1 MPDMVQSPGSTRQLV
16 FAVVVCLAVPLGVG
30 VWLDNTVT
38 TFPAAVLGGM
48 AVGVVASTTLVVRR
62 ITRAIDALG
71 GAAAPGAGATVN
83 GKEDQA

>member
-1 MPDMVQSPGSTRQLV
+1 MVPSPRSTLQLV

-30 VWLDNTVT
+30 VWLDKSVT
-38 TFPAAVLGGM
+38 TYPTAVLVGL
-48 AVGVVASTTLVVRR
+48 AAGVVTSTVLIVRR
-62 ITRAIDALG
+62 ITRVIDALG